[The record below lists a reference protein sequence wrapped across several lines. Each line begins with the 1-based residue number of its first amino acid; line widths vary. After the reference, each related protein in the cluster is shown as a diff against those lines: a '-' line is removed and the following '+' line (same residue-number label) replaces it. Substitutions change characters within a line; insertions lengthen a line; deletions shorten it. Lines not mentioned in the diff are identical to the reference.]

1 MENIALLIDP
11 ARIAALPWHIG
22 IPGML
27 VILLLILSAIRSA
40 LALRPLRAIVRI
52 ILAFAVAVIL
62 TQGGDAISSLAGAP
76 PPS

>member
-1 MENIALLIDP
+1 MENLALLIDP

-52 ILAFAVAVIL
+52 VLAFAVAVIL
-62 TQGGDAISSLAGAP
+62 TQGGDAISSLASAP
-76 PPS
+76 PSS